1 MNMKKSRIIRIL
13 IAAIMMAV
21 PTAANGYDFKV
32 DDIYYSINSDS
43 TTVTALTCD
52 NDPKIVTIIIPETVN
67 NEGTTYRVTDIGQGA
82 FTQSQLYLRYV
93 EIGDGVERISMGA
106 FSMSYIDSI
115 SIGKSVSYI
124 GPNAFCYCD
133 RLRKVLIKDLTAWC
147 NIEFDKYGSNPL
159 NNIYT
164 HLFVNGEEI
173 THLVI
178 PENVTEIKKL
188 AFMGSQF
195 SSVTIPEGV
204 TCIRERAFFSCTI
217 NTPLVLPNSL
227 TTIEERAFDACHELP
242 EVYLGY
248 NIDSIGDWAFANCY
262 QLTKVTC
269 TAITP
274 PILAKALFSVD
285 CYAHATLHV
294 LPQSLEAYQSALY
307 WKDFNEI
314 IGDVVIEIP
323 GDVNGDGEVTIADAN
338 SVIVIIVNGGGSGHG
353 HAPGDS
359 GIDWPNSADVNGD
372 GEVNIADVNTIVD
385 LILMNKEPFKLT

>member
-1 MNMKKSRIIRIL
+1 MKTSRITYFL
-13 IAAIMMAV
+13 LVAVMML
-21 PTAANGYDFKV
+21 PTAASGYDFKV
-32 DDIYYSINSDS
+32 DDVYYSINNDS

-67 NEGTTYRVTDIGQGA
+67 NEGTTYRVTEIGEGA

-93 EIGDGVERISMGA
+93 EIGDCVERIGRGA
-106 FSMSYIDSI
+106 FHMSDIDSI
-115 SIGKSVSYI
+115 YIGKSVSYI
-124 GPNAFCYCD
+124 GPDAFRYCD

-147 NIEFDKYGSNPL
+147 NINFDKYGSNPL

-188 AFMGSQF
+188 AFMGGQF
-195 SSVTIPEGV
+195 TSVTIPEGV
-204 TCIRERAFFSCTI
+204 TRIGEQAFFGCTI
-217 NTPLVLPNSL
+217 NTPLVLPNSI
-227 TTIEERAFDACHELP
+227 TTIEERAFWACHDLP

-248 NIDSIGDWAFANCY
+248 NIDSIGSWAFSSCY

-274 PILAKALFSVD
+274 PILANALFDMD

-323 GDVNGDGEVTIADAN
+323 GDVNGDGEVNIADIN
-338 SVIVIIVNGGGSGHG
+338 NVVVIIINGGGNGHG

-359 GIDWPNSADVNGD
+359 DWPISADVNGD
-372 GEVNIADVNTIVD
+372 GEINIADVNAVIH
-385 LILMNKEPFKLT
+385 LILMN

>member
-1 MNMKKSRIIRIL
+1 MKTSRITYFL
-13 IAAIMMAV
+13 LVAVMML
-21 PTAANGYDFKV
+21 PTAASGYDFKV
-32 DDIYYSINSDS
+32 DDVYYSINNDS

-67 NEGTTYRVTDIGQGA
+67 NEGTTYRVTEIGEGA

-93 EIGDGVERISMGA
+93 EIGDCVERIGRGA
-106 FSMSYIDSI
+106 FHMSDIDSI
-115 SIGKSVSYI
+115 YIGKSVSYI
-124 GPNAFCYCD
+124 GYYAFGSCD

-147 NIEFDKYGSNPL
+147 NIIFDKYGSNPL

-188 AFMGSQF
+188 AFMGGQF
-195 SSVTIPEGV
+195 TSVTIPEGV
-204 TCIRERAFFSCTI
+204 TRIGEQAFFGCTI
-217 NTPLVLPNSL
+217 NTPLVLPNSI
-227 TTIEERAFDACHELP
+227 TTIEERAFWACHDLP

-248 NIDSIGDWAFANCY
+248 NIDSIGSWAFSSCY

-274 PILAKALFSVD
+274 PILANALFDMD

-323 GDVNGDGEVTIADAN
+323 GDVNGDGEVNIADAN
-338 SVIVIIVNGGGSGHG
+338 SVIHIIINGGGGGHG
-353 HAPGDS
+353 HAPDDS
-359 GIDWPNSADVNGD
+359 DWPISADVNGD
-372 GEVNIADVNTIVD
+372 GEINIADVNAVIH
-385 LILMNKEPFKLT
+385 LILMN

>member
-1 MNMKKSRIIRIL
+1 MKTSRITYFL
-13 IAAIMMAV
+13 LVAVMML
-21 PTAANGYDFKV
+21 PTAASGYDFKV
-32 DDIYYSINSDS
+32 DDVYYSINNDS

-67 NEGTTYRVTDIGQGA
+67 NEGTTYRVTEIGEGA

-93 EIGDGVERISMGA
+93 EIGDCVERIGRGA
-106 FSMSYIDSI
+106 FHMSDIDSI
-115 SIGKSVSYI
+115 YIGKSVSYI
-124 GPNAFCYCD
+124 GYYAFGSCD

-147 NIEFDKYGSNPL
+147 NINFDKYGSNPL

-188 AFMGSQF
+188 AFMGGQF
-195 SSVTIPEGV
+195 TSVTIPEGV
-204 TCIRERAFFSCTI
+204 TRIGEQAFFGCTI
-217 NTPLVLPNSL
+217 NTPLVLPNSI
-227 TTIEERAFDACHELP
+227 TTIEERAFWACHDLP

-248 NIDSIGDWAFANCY
+248 NIDSIGSWAFSSCY

-274 PILAKALFSVD
+274 PILANALFDMD

-323 GDVNGDGEVTIADAN
+323 GDVNGDGEVNIADIN
-338 SVIVIIVNGGGSGHG
+338 NVVVIIINGGGNGHG

-359 GIDWPNSADVNGD
+359 DWPISADVNGD
-372 GEVNIADVNTIVD
+372 GEINIADVNAVIH
-385 LILMNKEPFKLT
+385 LILMN

>member
-1 MNMKKSRIIRIL
+1 MKQSRIIHIL
-13 IAAIMMAV
+13 LVAVMML
-21 PTAANGYDFKV
+21 PTAASGYDFKV
-32 DDIYYSINSDS
+32 GDVYYSINNDS

-67 NEGTTYRVTDIGQGA
+67 NEGTTYRVTEIGEGA

-93 EIGDGVERISMGA
+93 EIGDCVERIGRGA
-106 FSMSYIDSI
+106 FHMSDIDSI
-115 SIGKSVSYI
+115 YIGKSVSYI
-124 GPNAFCYCD
+124 GYYAFGSCD

-147 NIEFDKYGSNPL
+147 NINFDKYGSNPL

-188 AFMGSQF
+188 AFMGGQF
-195 SSVTIPEGV
+195 TSVTIPEGV
-204 TCIRERAFFSCTI
+204 TRIGEQAFFGCTI
-217 NTPLVLPNSL
+217 NTPLVLPNSI
-227 TTIEERAFDACHELP
+227 TTIEERAFWACHDLP

-248 NIDSIGDWAFANCY
+248 NIDSIGSWAFSSCY

-274 PILAKALFSVD
+274 PILANALFDMD

-323 GDVNGDGEVTIADAN
+323 GDVNGDGEVTVADAN
-338 SVIVIIVNGGGSGHG
+338 SVIHIIINGGGGGHG
-353 HAPGDS
+353 HAPGDND
-359 GIDWPNSADVNGD
+359 GTLLGDINGD
-372 GEVNIADVNTIVD
+372 GEVNIADVNAIID
-385 LILMNKEPFKLT
+385 LILRGK

>member
-1 MNMKKSRIIRIL
+1 MKTSRITYFL
-13 IAAIMMAV
+13 LVAVMML
-21 PTAANGYDFKV
+21 PTAASGYDFKV
-32 DDIYYSINSDS
+32 DDVYYSINNDS

-67 NEGTTYRVTDIGQGA
+67 NEGTTYRVTEIGEGA

-93 EIGDGVERISMGA
+93 EIGDCVERIGRGA
-106 FSMSYIDSI
+106 FHMSDIDSI
-115 SIGKSVSYI
+115 YIGKSVSYI
-124 GPNAFCYCD
+124 GYYAFGSCD

-147 NIEFDKYGSNPL
+147 NIIFDKYGSNPL

-188 AFMGSQF
+188 AFMGGQF
-195 SSVTIPEGV
+195 TSVTIPEGV
-204 TCIRERAFFSCTI
+204 TRIGEQAFFGCTI
-217 NTPLVLPNSL
+217 NTPLVLPNSI
-227 TTIEERAFDACHELP
+227 TTIEERAFWACHDLP

-248 NIDSIGDWAFANCY
+248 NIDSIGSWAFSSCY

-274 PILAKALFSVD
+274 PILANALVDMD

-323 GDVNGDGEVTIADAN
+323 GDVNGDGEVNIADAN
-338 SVIVIIVNGGGSGHG
+338 SVIHIIINGGGGGHG
-353 HAPGDS
+353 HAPDDS
-359 GIDWPNSADVNGD
+359 DWPISADVNGD
-372 GEVNIADVNTIVD
+372 GEINIADVNAVIH
-385 LILMNKEPFKLT
+385 LILMN

>member
-1 MNMKKSRIIRIL
+1 MKQSRIIHIL
-13 IAAIMMAV
+13 LVAVMML
-21 PTAANGYDFKV
+21 PTAASGYDFKV
-32 DDIYYSINSDS
+32 GDVYYSINNDS

-67 NEGTTYRVTDIGQGA
+67 NEGTTYRVTEIGEGA

-93 EIGDGVERISMGA
+93 EIGDGVERIGRGA
-106 FSMSYIDSI
+106 FHMSDIDSI
-115 SIGKSVSYI
+115 YIGKSVSYI
-124 GPNAFCYCD
+124 GYYAFGSCD

-147 NIEFDKYGSNPL
+147 NINFDKYGSNPL

-188 AFMGSQF
+188 AFMGGQF
-195 SSVTIPEGV
+195 TSVTIPEGV
-204 TCIRERAFFSCTI
+204 TRIGEQAFFGCTI
-217 NTPLVLPNSL
+217 NTPLVLPNSI
-227 TTIEERAFDACHELP
+227 TTIEERAFWACHDLP

-248 NIDSIGDWAFANCY
+248 NIDSIGSWAFSSCY

-274 PILAKALFSVD
+274 PILANALFDMD

-323 GDVNGDGEVTIADAN
+323 GDVNGDGEVNIADAN
-338 SVIVIIVNGGGSGHG
+338 SVIHIIINGGGGGHG
-353 HAPGDS
+353 HAPDDDDGTLVGD
-359 GIDWPNSADVNGD
+359 INGD
-372 GEVNIADVNTIVD
+372 GEVNIADINAIID
-385 LILMNKEPFKLT
+385 LILRGK

>member
-1 MNMKKSRIIRIL
+1 MKTLRITYFL
-13 IAAIMMAV
+13 LVAVMML
-21 PTAANGYDFKV
+21 PTAASGYDFKV
-32 DDIYYSINSDS
+32 GDVYYSINNDS

-67 NEGTTYRVTDIGQGA
+67 NEGTTYRVTEIGEGA

-93 EIGDGVERISMGA
+93 VIGDCVERIGRGA
-106 FSMSYIDSI
+106 FHMSDIDSI
-115 SIGKSVSYI
+115 YIGKSVSYI
-124 GPNAFCYCD
+124 GYYAFGSCD

-147 NIEFDKYGSNPL
+147 NINFDKYGSNPL

-188 AFMGSQF
+188 AFMGGQF
-195 SSVTIPEGV
+195 TSVTIPEGV
-204 TCIRERAFFSCTI
+204 TRIGEQAFFGCTI
-217 NTPLVLPNSL
+217 NTPLVLPNSI
-227 TTIEERAFDACHELP
+227 TTIEERAFWACHDLP

-248 NIDSIGDWAFANCY
+248 NIDSIGSWAFSSCY

-274 PILAKALFSVD
+274 PILANALFDMD

-307 WKDFNEI
+307 WKDFSNI
-314 IGDVVIEIP
+314 VGDATTYV
-323 GDVNGDGEVTIADAN
+323 
-338 SVIVIIVNGGGSGHG
+338 HG
-353 HAPGDS
+353 
-359 GIDWPNSADVNGD
+359 DVNGD
-372 GEVNIADVNTIVD
+372 GEVNIADANSVTEVIVNGGPGKGHTRVPGDEDFMIYDVNGD
-385 LILMNKEPFKLT
+385 GEVNIADINAIIELILSQ

>member
-1 MNMKKSRIIRIL
+1 MKTSRITYFL
-13 IAAIMMAV
+13 LVAVMML
-21 PTAANGYDFKV
+21 PTAASGYDFKV
-32 DDIYYSINSDS
+32 DDVYYSINNDS

-67 NEGTTYRVTDIGQGA
+67 NEGTTYRVTEIGEGA

-93 EIGDGVERISMGA
+93 EIGDGVERIGRGA
-106 FSMSYIDSI
+106 FHMSDIDSI
-115 SIGKSVSYI
+115 YIGKSVSYI
-124 GPNAFCYCD
+124 GPDAFGYCD

-147 NIEFDKYGSNPL
+147 NINFDKYGSNPL

-188 AFMGSQF
+188 AFMGGQF
-195 SSVTIPEGV
+195 TSVTIPEGV
-204 TCIRERAFFSCTI
+204 TRIGEQAFFGCTI
-217 NTPLVLPNSL
+217 NTPLVLPNSI
-227 TTIEERAFDACHELP
+227 TTIEERAFWACHDLP
-242 EVYLGY
+242 EVYLGE
-248 NIDSIGDWAFANCY
+248 NIDSIGSWAFSSCD

-274 PILAKALFSVD
+274 PILANALFDMD

-323 GDVNGDGEVTIADAN
+323 GDVNGDGEVNIADAN
-338 SVIVIIVNGGGSGHG
+338 TVIIIINGGSSSGHTRV
-353 HAPGDS
+353 PDPDGD
-359 GIDWPNSADVNGD
+359 GWTILGDVNGD
-372 GEVNIADVNTIVD
+372 GEVNIADINAVINYIF
-385 LILMNKEPFKLT
+385 NNQ

>member
-1 MNMKKSRIIRIL
+1 MKQSRIIHIL
-13 IAAIMMAV
+13 LVAVMML
-21 PTAANGYDFKV
+21 PTAASGYDFKV
-32 DDIYYSINSDS
+32 DDVYYSINNDS

-67 NEGTTYRVTDIGQGA
+67 NEGTTYRVTEIGEGA

-93 EIGDGVERISMGA
+93 EIGDGVERIGRGA
-106 FSMSYIDSI
+106 FHMSDIDSI
-115 SIGKSVSYI
+115 YIGKSVSYI
-124 GPNAFCYCD
+124 GPDAFGYCD

-147 NIEFDKYGSNPL
+147 NINFDKYGSNPL

-188 AFMGSQF
+188 AFMGGQF
-195 SSVTIPEGV
+195 TSVTIPEGV
-204 TCIRERAFFSCTI
+204 TRIGEQAFFGCTI
-217 NTPLVLPNSL
+217 NTPLVLPNSI
-227 TTIEERAFDACHELP
+227 TTIEERAFWACHDLP
-242 EVYLGY
+242 EVYLGE
-248 NIDSIGDWAFANCY
+248 NIDSIGSWAFSSCD

-274 PILAKALFSVD
+274 PILANALFDMD

-323 GDVNGDGEVTIADAN
+323 GDVNGDGEVNIADAN
-338 SVIVIIVNGGGSGHG
+338 TVIIIINGGSSSGHTRV
-353 HAPGDS
+353 PDPDGD
-359 GIDWPNSADVNGD
+359 GWTILGDVNGD
-372 GEVNIADVNTIVD
+372 GEVNIADINAVINYIF
-385 LILMNKEPFKLT
+385 NNQ

>member
-1 MNMKKSRIIRIL
+1 MKTSRITYFL
-13 IAAIMMAV
+13 LVAVMML
-21 PTAANGYDFKV
+21 PTAASGYDFKV
-32 DDIYYSINSDS
+32 DDVYYSINNDS

-67 NEGTTYRVTDIGQGA
+67 NEGTTYRVTEIGEGA

-93 EIGDGVERISMGA
+93 EIGDCVERIGRGA
-106 FSMSYIDSI
+106 FHMSDIDSI
-115 SIGKSVSYI
+115 YIGKSVSYI
-124 GPNAFCYCD
+124 GPDAFRYCD
-133 RLRKVLIKDLTAWC
+133 RLKKVLIKDLTAWC
-147 NIEFDKYGSNPL
+147 NINFDKYGSNPL

-188 AFMGSQF
+188 AFMGGQF
-195 SSVTIPEGV
+195 TSVTIPEGV
-204 TCIRERAFFSCTI
+204 TRIGEQAFFGCTI
-217 NTPLVLPNSL
+217 NTPLVLPNSI
-227 TTIEERAFDACHELP
+227 TTIEERAFWACHDLP

-248 NIDSIGDWAFANCY
+248 NIDSIGSWAFSSCY

-274 PILAKALFSVD
+274 PILANALFDMD

-323 GDVNGDGEVTIADAN
+323 GDVNGDGEVNIADAN
-338 SVIVIIVNGGGSGHG
+338 SVIHIIINGGGGGHG
-353 HAPGDS
+353 HAPDDS
-359 GIDWPNSADVNGD
+359 DWPISADVNGD
-372 GEVNIADVNTIVD
+372 GEINIADVNAVIH
-385 LILMNKEPFKLT
+385 LILMN

>member
-1 MNMKKSRIIRIL
+1 MKQSRIIHIL
-13 IAAIMMAV
+13 LVAVMML
-21 PTAANGYDFKV
+21 PTAASGYDFKV
-32 DDIYYSINSDS
+32 DDVYYSINNDS

-67 NEGTTYRVTDIGQGA
+67 NEGTTYRVTEIGEGA

-93 EIGDGVERISMGA
+93 EIGDCVERIGRGA
-106 FSMSYIDSI
+106 FHMSDIDSI
-115 SIGKSVSYI
+115 YIGKSVSYI
-124 GPNAFCYCD
+124 GYYAFGSCD

-147 NIEFDKYGSNPL
+147 NIIFDKYGSNPL

-188 AFMGSQF
+188 AFMGGQF
-195 SSVTIPEGV
+195 TSVTIPEGV
-204 TCIRERAFFSCTI
+204 TRIGEQAFFGCTI
-217 NTPLVLPNSL
+217 NTPLVLPNSI
-227 TTIEERAFDACHELP
+227 TTIEERAFWACHDLP

-248 NIDSIGDWAFANCY
+248 NIDSIGSWAFSSCY

-274 PILAKALFSVD
+274 PILANALVDMD

-323 GDVNGDGEVTIADAN
+323 GDVNGDGEVNIADAN
-338 SVIVIIVNGGGSGHG
+338 SVIHIIINGGGGGHG
-353 HAPGDS
+353 HAPDDDDGTLVGD
-359 GIDWPNSADVNGD
+359 INGD
-372 GEVNIADVNTIVD
+372 GEVNIADINAIIN
-385 LILMNKEPFKLT
+385 LILRGK

>member
-1 MNMKKSRIIRIL
+1 MKQSRIIHIL
-13 IAAIMMAV
+13 LVAVMML
-21 PTAANGYDFKV
+21 PTAASGYDFKV
-32 DDIYYSINSDS
+32 GDVYYSINNDS

-67 NEGTTYRVTDIGQGA
+67 NEGTTYRVTEIGEGA

-93 EIGDGVERISMGA
+93 EIGDCVERIGRGA
-106 FSMSYIDSI
+106 FHMSDIDSI
-115 SIGKSVSYI
+115 YIGKSVSYI
-124 GPNAFCYCD
+124 GYYAFGSCD

-147 NIEFDKYGSNPL
+147 NINFDKYGSNPL

-188 AFMGSQF
+188 AFMGGQF
-195 SSVTIPEGV
+195 TSVTIPEGV
-204 TCIRERAFFSCTI
+204 TRIGEQAFFGCTI
-217 NTPLVLPNSL
+217 NTPLVLPNSI
-227 TTIEERAFDACHELP
+227 TTIEERAFWACHDLP

-248 NIDSIGDWAFANCY
+248 NIDSIGSWAFSSCY

-274 PILAKALFSVD
+274 PILANALFDMD

-323 GDVNGDGEVTIADAN
+323 GDVNGDGEVTVADAN
-338 SVIVIIVNGGGSGHG
+338 SVIHIIINGGGGGHG
-353 HAPGDS
+353 HAPGDDD
-359 GIDWPNSADVNGD
+359 GTLVGDINGD
-372 GEVNIADVNTIVD
+372 SST
-385 LILMNKEPFKLT
+385 

>member
-1 MNMKKSRIIRIL
+1 MKQSRIIHIL
-13 IAAIMMAV
+13 LVAVMML
-21 PTAANGYDFKV
+21 PTAASGYDFKV
-32 DDIYYSINSDS
+32 DDVYYSINNDS

-67 NEGTTYRVTDIGQGA
+67 NEGTTYRVTEIGEGA

-93 EIGDGVERISMGA
+93 EIGDGVERIGRGA
-106 FSMSYIDSI
+106 FHMSDIDSI
-115 SIGKSVSYI
+115 YIGKSVSYI
-124 GPNAFCYCD
+124 GYYAFASCD

-147 NIEFDKYGSNPL
+147 NINFDKYGSNPL

-188 AFMGSQF
+188 AFMGGQF
-195 SSVTIPEGV
+195 TSVTIPEGV
-204 TCIRERAFFSCTI
+204 TRIGEQAFFGCTI
-217 NTPLVLPNSL
+217 NTPLVLPNSI
-227 TTIEERAFDACHELP
+227 TTIEERAFWACHDLP

-248 NIDSIGDWAFANCY
+248 NIDSIGSWAFSSCY

-274 PILAKALFSVD
+274 PILANALVDMD

-323 GDVNGDGEVTIADAN
+323 GDVNGDGEVNIADAN
-338 SVIVIIVNGGGSGHG
+338 SVIHIIINGGGGGHG
-353 HAPGDS
+353 HAPDDDDGTLVGD
-359 GIDWPNSADVNGD
+359 INGD
-372 GEVNIADVNTIVD
+372 GEVNIADINAIIN
-385 LILMNKEPFKLT
+385 LILRGK

>member
-1 MNMKKSRIIRIL
+1 MKQSRIIHIL
-13 IAAIMMAV
+13 LVAVMML
-21 PTAANGYDFKV
+21 PTAASGYDFKV
-32 DDIYYSINSDS
+32 GDVYYSINNDS

-67 NEGTTYRVTDIGQGA
+67 NEGTTYRVTEIGEGA

-93 EIGDGVERISMGA
+93 EIGDCVERIGRGA
-106 FSMSYIDSI
+106 FHMSDIDSI
-115 SIGKSVSYI
+115 YIGKSVSYI
-124 GPNAFCYCD
+124 GYYAFGSCD

-147 NIEFDKYGSNPL
+147 NINFDKYGSNPL

-188 AFMGSQF
+188 AFMGGQF
-195 SSVTIPEGV
+195 TSVTIPEGV
-204 TCIRERAFFSCTI
+204 TRIGEQAFFGCTI
-217 NTPLVLPNSL
+217 NTPLVLPNSI
-227 TTIEERAFDACHELP
+227 TTIEERAFWACHDLP

-248 NIDSIGDWAFANCY
+248 NIDSIGSWAFSSCY

-274 PILAKALFSVD
+274 PILANALFD
-285 CYAHATLHV
+285 MDGYAHATLHV

-323 GDVNGDGEVTIADAN
+323 GDVNGDGEVNIADAN
-338 SVIVIIVNGGGSGHG
+338 SVIHIIINGGGGGHG
-353 HAPGDS
+353 HAPDDDDGTLVGD
-359 GIDWPNSADVNGD
+359 INGD
-372 GEVNIADVNTIVD
+372 GEVNIADVNAIID
-385 LILMNKEPFKLT
+385 LILRGK

>member
-1 MNMKKSRIIRIL
+1 MKTSRITCFL
-13 IAAIMMAV
+13 LVAVMML
-21 PTAANGYDFKV
+21 PTAASGYDFKV
-32 DDIYYSINSDS
+32 DDVYYSINNDS

-67 NEGTTYRVTDIGQGA
+67 NEGTTYRVTEIGEGA

-93 EIGDGVERISMGA
+93 EIGDGVERIGRGA
-106 FSMSYIDSI
+106 FHMSDIDSI
-115 SIGKSVSYI
+115 YIGKSVSYI
-124 GPNAFCYCD
+124 GPDAFGYCD

-147 NIEFDKYGSNPL
+147 NINFDKYGSNPL

-188 AFMGSQF
+188 AFMGGQF
-195 SSVTIPEGV
+195 TSVTIPEGV
-204 TCIRERAFFSCTI
+204 TRIGEQAFFGCTI
-217 NTPLVLPNSL
+217 NTPLVLPNSI
-227 TTIEERAFDACHELP
+227 TTIEERAFWACHDLP

-248 NIDSIGDWAFANCY
+248 NIDSIGSWAFSSCY

-274 PILAKALFSVD
+274 PILANALFDMD

-323 GDVNGDGEVTIADAN
+323 GDVNGDGEVNIADAN
-338 SVIVIIVNGGGSGHG
+338 SVIDIIINGGGGGHG
-353 HAPGDS
+353 HAPGYDD
-359 GIDWPNSADVNGD
+359 GTLVGDINGD
-372 GEVNIADVNTIVD
+372 GEVNIADINAIINM
-385 LILMNKEPFKLT
+385 ILTQD

>member
-1 MNMKKSRIIRIL
+1 MKTSRITYFL
-13 IAAIMMAV
+13 LVAVMML
-21 PTAANGYDFKV
+21 PTAASGYDFKV
-32 DDIYYSINSDS
+32 DDVYYSINNDS

-67 NEGTTYRVTDIGQGA
+67 NEGTTYRVTEIGEGA

-93 EIGDGVERISMGA
+93 EIGDGVERIGRGA
-106 FSMSYIDSI
+106 FHMSDIDSI
-115 SIGKSVSYI
+115 YIGKSVSYI
-124 GPNAFCYCD
+124 GPNAFGYCD

-147 NIEFDKYGSNPL
+147 NINFDKYGSNPL

-188 AFMGSQF
+188 AFMGGQF
-195 SSVTIPEGV
+195 TSVTIPEGV
-204 TCIRERAFFSCTI
+204 TRIGEQAFFGCTI
-217 NTPLVLPNSL
+217 NTPLVLPNSI
-227 TTIEERAFDACHELP
+227 TTIEERAFWACHDLP

-248 NIDSIGDWAFANCY
+248 NIDSIGSWAFSSCY

-274 PILAKALFSVD
+274 PILANALFDMD

-338 SVIVIIVNGGGSGHG
+338 SVIHIIINGGGGGHG
-353 HAPGDS
+353 HAPGYDD
-359 GIDWPNSADVNGD
+359 GTLVGDVNGD
-372 GEVNIADVNTIVD
+372 GEVNISDVNAIINM
-385 LILMNKEPFKLT
+385 ILTQD

>member
-1 MNMKKSRIIRIL
+1 MKTSRITYFL
-13 IAAIMMAV
+13 LVAVMML
-21 PTAANGYDFKV
+21 PTAASGYDFKV
-32 DDIYYSINSDS
+32 DDVYYSINNDS

-67 NEGTTYRVTDIGQGA
+67 NEGTTYRVTEIGEGA

-93 EIGDGVERISMGA
+93 EIGDCVERIGRGA
-106 FSMSYIDSI
+106 FHMSDIDSI
-115 SIGKSVSYI
+115 YIGKSVSYI
-124 GPNAFCYCD
+124 GPDAFRYCD

-147 NIEFDKYGSNPL
+147 NINFDKYGSNPL

-188 AFMGSQF
+188 AFMGGQF
-195 SSVTIPEGV
+195 TSVTIPEGV
-204 TCIRERAFFSCTI
+204 TRIGEQAFFGCTI
-217 NTPLVLPNSL
+217 NTPLVLPNSI
-227 TTIEERAFDACHELP
+227 TTIEERAFWACHDLP

-248 NIDSIGDWAFANCY
+248 NIDSIGSWAFSSCY

-274 PILAKALFSVD
+274 PILANALFDMD

-323 GDVNGDGEVTIADAN
+323 GDVNGDGEVNIADAN
-338 SVIVIIVNGGGSGHG
+338 SVIHIIINGGGGGHG
-353 HAPGDS
+353 HAPDDS
-359 GIDWPNSADVNGD
+359 DWPISADVNGD
-372 GEVNIADVNTIVD
+372 GEINIADVNAVIH
-385 LILMNKEPFKLT
+385 LILMN

>member
-1 MNMKKSRIIRIL
+1 MKQSRIIHIL
-13 IAAIMMAV
+13 LVAVMML
-21 PTAANGYDFKV
+21 PTAASGYDFKV
-32 DDIYYSINSDS
+32 DDVYYSINNDS

-67 NEGTTYRVTDIGQGA
+67 NEGTTYRVTEIGEGA

-93 EIGDGVERISMGA
+93 EIGDCVERIGRGA
-106 FSMSYIDSI
+106 FHMSDIDSI
-115 SIGKSVSYI
+115 YIGKSVSYI
-124 GPNAFCYCD
+124 GYYAFGSCD

-147 NIEFDKYGSNPL
+147 NINFDKYGSNPL

-188 AFMGSQF
+188 AFMGGQF
-195 SSVTIPEGV
+195 TSVTIPEGV
-204 TCIRERAFFSCTI
+204 TRIGEQAFFGCTI
-217 NTPLVLPNSL
+217 NTPLVLPNSI
-227 TTIEERAFDACHELP
+227 TTIEERAFWACHDLP

-248 NIDSIGDWAFANCY
+248 NIDSIGSWAFSSCY

-274 PILAKALFSVD
+274 PILANALVDMD

-323 GDVNGDGEVTIADAN
+323 GDVNGDGEVNIADAN
-338 SVIVIIVNGGGSGHG
+338 SVIHIIINGGGGGHG
-353 HAPGDS
+353 HAPDDDDGTLVGD
-359 GIDWPNSADVNGD
+359 INGD
-372 GEVNIADVNTIVD
+372 GEVNIADVNAIID
-385 LILMNKEPFKLT
+385 LILRGK

>member
-1 MNMKKSRIIRIL
+1 MKKSRITYFL
-13 IAAIMMAV
+13 LVAVMML
-21 PTAANGYDFKV
+21 PTAASGYDFKV
-32 DDIYYSINSDS
+32 DDVYYSINNDS

-67 NEGTTYRVTDIGQGA
+67 NEGTTYRVTEIGEGA

-93 EIGDGVERISMGA
+93 EIGDGVERIGRCA
-106 FSMSYIDSI
+106 FHMSDIDSI
-115 SIGKSVSYI
+115 YIGKSVSYI
-124 GPNAFCYCD
+124 GPDAFRYCD

-147 NIEFDKYGSNPL
+147 NINFDKYGSNPL

-188 AFMGSQF
+188 AFMGGQF
-195 SSVTIPEGV
+195 TSVTIPEGV
-204 TCIRERAFFSCTI
+204 TRIGEQAFFGCTI
-217 NTPLVLPNSL
+217 NTPLVLPNSI
-227 TTIEERAFDACHELP
+227 TTIEERAFWACHDLP

-248 NIDSIGDWAFANCY
+248 NIDSIGSWAFSSCD

-274 PILAKALFSVD
+274 PILANALFDMD

-323 GDVNGDGEVTIADAN
+323 GDVNGDGEVNIADIN
-338 SVIVIIVNGGGSGHG
+338 NVVVIIINGGGNGHG

-359 GIDWPNSADVNGD
+359 DWPISADVNGD
-372 GEVNIADVNTIVD
+372 GEINIADVNAVIH
-385 LILMNKEPFKLT
+385 LILMN

>member
-1 MNMKKSRIIRIL
+1 MKQSRIIHIL
-13 IAAIMMAV
+13 LVAVMML
-21 PTAANGYDFKV
+21 PTAASGYDFKV
-32 DDIYYSINSDS
+32 DDVYYSINNDS

-67 NEGTTYRVTDIGQGA
+67 NEGTTYRVTEIGEGA

-93 EIGDGVERISMGA
+93 EIGDCVERIGRGA
-106 FSMSYIDSI
+106 FHMSDIDSI
-115 SIGKSVSYI
+115 YIGKSVSYI
-124 GPNAFCYCD
+124 GYYAFRSCD

-147 NIEFDKYGSNPL
+147 NINFDKYGSNPL

-188 AFMGSQF
+188 AFMGGQF
-195 SSVTIPEGV
+195 TSVTIPEGV
-204 TCIRERAFFSCTI
+204 TRIGEQAFFGCTI
-217 NTPLVLPNSL
+217 NTPLVLPNSI
-227 TTIEERAFDACHELP
+227 TTIEERAFWACHDLP

-248 NIDSIGDWAFANCY
+248 NIDSIGSWAFSSCY

-274 PILAKALFSVD
+274 PILANALFDMD

-294 LPQSLEAYQSALY
+294 LPQSIEAYQSALY

-323 GDVNGDGEVTIADAN
+323 GDVNGDGEVNIADAN
-338 SVIVIIVNGGGSGHG
+338 SVIHIIINGGGGGHG
-353 HAPGDS
+353 HAPDDDDGTLVGD
-359 GIDWPNSADVNGD
+359 INGD
-372 GEVNIADVNTIVD
+372 GEVNIADLNAIID
-385 LILMNKEPFKLT
+385 MILKN

>member
-1 MNMKKSRIIRIL
+1 MKTSRITYFL
-13 IAAIMMAV
+13 LVAVMML
-21 PTAANGYDFKV
+21 PTAASGYDFKV
-32 DDIYYSINSDS
+32 DDVYYSINNDS

-67 NEGTTYRVTDIGQGA
+67 NEGTTYRVTEIGEGA

-93 EIGDGVERISMGA
+93 EIGDGVERIGRCA
-106 FSMSYIDSI
+106 FHMSDIDSI
-115 SIGKSVSYI
+115 YIGKSVSYI
-124 GPNAFCYCD
+124 GYYAFGSCD

-147 NIEFDKYGSNPL
+147 NINFDKYGSNPL

-188 AFMGSQF
+188 AFMGGQF
-195 SSVTIPEGV
+195 TSVTIPEGV
-204 TCIRERAFFSCTI
+204 TRIGEQAFFGCTI
-217 NTPLVLPNSL
+217 NTPLVLPNSI
-227 TTIEERAFDACHELP
+227 TTIEERAFWACHDLP

-248 NIDSIGDWAFANCY
+248 NIDSIGSWAFSSCY

-274 PILAKALFSVD
+274 PILANALFDMD

-323 GDVNGDGEVTIADAN
+323 GDVNGDGEVNIADIN
-338 SVIVIIVNGGGSGHG
+338 NVVVIIINGGGNGHG

-359 GIDWPNSADVNGD
+359 DWPISADVNGD
-372 GEVNIADVNTIVD
+372 GEINIADVNAVIH
-385 LILMNKEPFKLT
+385 LILMN